1 MFKIK
6 NDGCRIFFTA
16 FLVAAVGFG
25 CGGGPESYETGIIA
39 IDGSSTVF
47 RISEAVAEEF
57 QQTSPDTRV
66 TVGISGT
73 GGGFS
78 KFCAGE
84 THISNASRR
93 ISAGEVEV
101 CGASGIEFIELPVA
115 YDGISIVVNP
125 QNDWVNE
132 LTVNDLKRIWEPS
145 AQGNV
150 MRWNQLN
157 ADWPEDELHLF
168 GPGVDSG
175 TFDYFTDVIV
185 GEEGASRG
193 DFTSSEDDNVIVQ
206 GVSTDELALGF
217 FGYAYYEEN
226 RDRLKLI
233 PVDDENDTDSSGPV
247 APSPVTVR
255 DGTYRPL
262 SRPVFIYVSTA
273 ALDRPDVDAFIDF
286 YLTQGASLVREVGYV
301 PLNPDEYAM
310 ARQRVQGRVTGLQP

>member
-1 MFKIK
+1 M
-6 NDGCRIFFTA
+6 
-16 FLVAAVGFG
+16 
-25 CGGGPESYETGIIA
+25 
-39 IDGSSTVF
+39 
-47 RISEAVAEEF
+47 
-57 QQTSPDTRV
+57 
-66 TVGISGT
+66 
-73 GGGFS
+73 
-78 KFCAGE
+78 
-84 THISNASRR
+84 
-93 ISAGEVEV
+93 
-101 CGASGIEFIELPVA
+101 
-115 YDGISIVVNP
+115 NP

-157 ADWPEDELHLF
+157 ADWPEDEIHLF

-233 PVDDENDTDSSGPV
+233 PVDDKNDTDSSGPV